1 MNGSSFSANPMIV
14 NSPVSIQNLKYF
26 FNCKYG
32 FFIGHIPKWIPE
44 GLKDVVK
51 HYPSDSKCKNV
62 SPDLACKNLRTKFHT
77 LLVHPQLPDP
87 GLQGFGCSFSNSLF
101 FLLADLSKG
110 SRVVK

>member
-1 MNGSSFSANPMIV
+1 MNVSSFSANPMIV
-14 NSPVSIQNLKYF
+14 NSPVSIQNLKYI
-26 FNCKYG
+26 FNYKYG

-62 SPDLACKNLRTKFHT
+62 LPDFACKNLRTKFHT

-87 GLQGFGCSFSNSLF
+87 GLQGFGCSFSNCLF
-101 FLLADLSKG
+101 FLLADLGKG